1 MGGSYMLFSV
11 VMAVYNGE
19 EYLKEAID
27 SILHQTYKDF
37 EFIIVNDGSS
47 DKTREILNL
56 IEDNRVRVIHLE
68 ENQGLANALNIGI
81 QNANG
86 EWIVRQDAD
95 DVSYPH
101 RIMEQ
106 ANHIKSHPDVILLG
120 SHIKCFS
127 ARQSVSNNILKIV
140 ENYHN
145 GLVNRADLRRE
156 RFSGCPLSHGSCTF
170 LIKAFFRAGQY
181 DPKYEIVQDYD
192 LWLRM
197 FELGEVDIVPQ
208 VLYKYRFSMNS
219 LSHNNQINFGNEL
232 NVISIKYI
240 RKHCFRDHKKKPV
253 FLVMGP
259 RKARENF
266 IKNIYP
272 NVKIKLYDY
281 VYKKLVDY
289 CDEAYQL
296 FQEGKVHG
304 IIVMGHRGDHKIV
317 DLLQMKGME
326 FNQNLF
332 KLTNFIE

>member
-1 MGGSYMLFSV
+1 MLFSV

-27 SILHQTYKDF
+27 SILHQTYTDF

-68 ENQGLANALNIGI
+68 ENKGLANALNIGI

-86 EWIVRQDAD
+86 EWIIRQDAD
-95 DVSYPH
+95 DMSYPH

-127 ARQSVSNNILKIV
+127 GRTSVSKKILKIV
-140 ENYHN
+140 EKYFN
-145 GLVNRADLRRE
+145 GFVNRADLRRG
-156 RFSGCPLSHGSCTF
+156 RFIGCPLSHGTCTF
-170 LIKAFFRAGQY
+170 LKEAFFRAGQY
-181 DPKYEIVQDYD
+181 DPKYTIVQDYD

-208 VLYKYRFSMNS
+208 VLYKYQIRMDS
-219 LSHNNQINFGNEL
+219 LSNNNQLNLGNQL
-232 NVISIKYI
+232 NVTSIKYI
-240 RKHCFRDHKKKPV
+240 REQCFRDHKKKPV

-259 RKARENF
+259 HKARGNF

-272 NVKIKLYDY
+272 NVEIKLYDY

-296 FQEGKVHG
+296 FLEGKIQG
-304 IIVMGHRGDHKIV
+304 IIVMGHRGDDKIV
-317 DLLQMKGME
+317 DLLQTKGME

-332 KLTNFIE
+332 KLTNFIV

>member
-1 MGGSYMLFSV
+1 MLFSV

-56 IEDNRVRVIHLE
+56 LEDNRVRVIHLD
-68 ENQGLANALNIGI
+68 ENKGLANALNIGI

-127 ARQSVSNNILKIV
+127 GRPSVSKNKVKVV
-140 ENYHN
+140 EKYFN
-145 GLVNRADLRRE
+145 GFLNRADLRRE
-156 RFSGCPLSHGSCTF
+156 RFIGCPLSHGTCTF
-170 LIKAFFRAGQY
+170 LKEAFFRAGQY
-181 DPKYEIVQDYD
+181 DPKYTIVQDFD

-208 VLYKYRFSMNS
+208 VLYKYQIRMDS
-219 LSHNNQINFGNEL
+219 LSNNNQLSLGNEL
-232 NVISIKYI
+232 NVTSIK
-240 RKHCFRDHKKKPV
+240 
-253 FLVMGP
+253 
-259 RKARENF
+259 
-266 IKNIYP
+266 
-272 NVKIKLYDY
+272 
-281 VYKKLVDY
+281 
-289 CDEAYQL
+289 
-296 FQEGKVHG
+296 
-304 IIVMGHRGDHKIV
+304 
-317 DLLQMKGME
+317 
-326 FNQNLF
+326 
-332 KLTNFIE
+332 